1 MKTCRRWCAAALVA
15 LVMSACA
22 SREANEQSLKDSFA
36 EQIASAGIARDLT
49 RNGDELTFV
58 APRAGKAGKAD
69 AKWRVRID
77 SAVLEPQTSER
88 NPFKGSVESSWFAD
102 GEIQLSSG
110 SFSGL
115 PEGFLDMGVGQE
127 CYALWDAETMQWSWK

>member
-1 MKTCRRWCAAALVA
+1 MP
-15 LVMSACA
+15 
-22 SREANEQSLKDSFA
+22 SRSRPPVSRAIS
-36 EQIASAGIARDLT
+36 T
-49 RNGDELTFV
+49 RNGDEFTFV
-58 APRAGKAGKAD
+58 AAMRGKTD
-69 AKWRVRID
+69 ARWRVRID

-127 CYALWDAETMQWSWK
+127 CYALWDAEKMQWSWK

>member
-1 MKTCRRWCAAALVA
+1 MGRVRRWGAGALVA
-15 LVMSACA
+15 LLISACT
-22 SREANEQSLKDSFA
+22 SREPNEQSLKDSFA
-36 EQIASAGIARDLT
+36 EQIATAGVARDLT

-58 APRAGKAGKAD
+58 APKRGKTD